1 MKISHDNT
9 HSIFAKLSEN
19 KVTLFRYKLCC
30 VHVVF
35 NCRQSQ
41 VCNAHD
47 IIDHRSCLSCQLI
60 LI

>member
-1 MKISHDNT
+1 MKIIHYNT

-30 VHVVF
+30 VQLVF

-41 VCNAHD
+41 GVNAHD
-47 IIDHRSCLSCQLI
+47 IIDHRSCLSCRLI